1 MLTRLPDLRSIV
13 VLYRIAA
20 LAAAG
25 LVFGTMLGQASA
37 AGWIVAAAAFFAAV
51 LAGSSYRF
59 IIAVWTERYRFAAA
73 SWSGGAAAAAWLSLA
88 LCATAPVS
96 GIDPL
101 MVAAAHGTAI
111 NLAYALARGGCLLT
125 GCCATPIAVRSMAID
140 IRWLEIVLCGA
151 VAALTAMLAQA
162 ELRYAGLVGIA
173 GYLAL
178 RQFALSARGG
188 HRLWWPPLR
197 QPGIDLF
204 PHLLLGIAVA
214 SAFVW
219 Q

>member
-1 MLTRLPDLRSIV
+1 MLTWLPDLQSIV
-13 VLYRIAA
+13 VLYRIGA
-20 LAAAG
+20 LGAAG
-25 LVFGTMLGQASA
+25 LVFGTMLGQA
-37 AGWIVAAAAFFAAV
+37 GWMVAAVAFFAAV

-88 LCATAPVS
+88 LCATAPAS

-125 GCCATPIAVRSMAID
+125 GCCGTAIAVRSVAID

-178 RQFALSARGG
+178 RQFVLLARGG
-188 HRLWWPPLR
+188 CRLWWPPLR
-197 QPGIDLF
+197 QPGVDLL
-204 PHLLLGIAVA
+204 PHLLLGIIAAGVL
-214 SAFVW
+214 VW
-219 Q
+219 R